1 MNILYLEILNV
12 SLVFI
17 YFEYTN
23 NLTVTSV
30 LWCAVYCGGS
40 GAQKTSELIVAAWGG
55 GRGSQHHHHR
65 PSLLI
70 VRAAADAEIITDFI
84 KKDDKETVKRR

>member
-1 MNILYLEILNV
+1 M
-12 SLVFI
+12 
-17 YFEYTN
+17 
-23 NLTVTSV
+23 TSV

-40 GAQKTSELIVAAWGG
+40 GALKTSELIVAAWGG

-70 VRAAADAEIITDFI
+70 VRAAADAVIITEFSGFH